1 MVDEVLLWMNSNW
14 STAAAALATDRS
26 LTMDTSDPRN
36 VTVGMTSTTSDNV
49 DHFQPLFS
57 EYPDEVL
64 HFAVGAC
71 VLFTLIGVPGN
82 FITIVALLRYT
93 KVRNSFVILFVFFFF
108 IFYEKEK
115 KKERE
120 TCQKL
125 VIHSVGIGVGTE
137 RKRETDLCVW
147 AFLIGSSVL
156 VFCLPVTNLLEKE
169 KGHHRRQPAISPTW
183 SELGCTQAQKIIAY
197 THKSAV

>member
-14 STAAAALATDRS
+14 STALATDRS
-26 LTMDTSDPRN
+26 LMMDTSDPRN

-49 DHFQPLFS
+49 DHLQPLFS

-93 KVRNSFVILFVFFFF
+93 KVRRLFF
-108 IFYEKEK
+108 
-115 KKERE
+115 
-120 TCQKL
+120 C
-125 VIHSVGIGVGTE
+125 
-137 RKRETDLCVW
+137 
-147 AFLIGSSVL
+147 FLL
-156 VFCLPVTNLLEKE
+156 YF
-169 KGHHRRQPAISPTW
+169 
-183 SELGCTQAQKIIAY
+183 
-197 THKSAV
+197 

>member
-93 KVRNSFVILFVFFFF
+93 KVRNSFVILFVFFFYYF
-108 IFYEKEK
+108 L
-115 KKERE
+115 RE
-120 TCQKL
+120 
-125 VIHSVGIGVGTE
+125 GEEEGT
-137 RKRETDLCVW
+137 
-147 AFLIGSSVL
+147 
-156 VFCLPVTNLLEKE
+156 
-169 KGHHRRQPAISPTW
+169 
-183 SELGCTQAQKIIAY
+183 
-197 THKSAV
+197 